1 MIEKT
6 AWGCIDWRQISK
18 VGDRDSSMNIGITT
32 INAGSSQPTHVHY
45 GHEQLLFVLEGEGI
59 NIINGESHPFHKGM
73 SFYMKA
79 DTVHEEY
86 NTGDTEIHELLVSNP
101 IPFVSNHVDTDDELA
116 QPENQDGSVSI
127 YQAVEAIRD
136 PLLESI
142 KLPFTIF
149 DENGYVVMRGQH
161 YPQVCFEHCDPTGA
175 EDDCPCYK
183 DIKREISGSSYSG
196 DFICPYGLTVN
207 YHPVIFRGRQIGL
220 IRGGHYYTSM
230 NASDVDKS
238 VTDRYYDQPV
248 STQIGIQKIQLQIA
262 ESIIRF
268 CEFEESRRALEHR
281 EASLRN
287 TELERNDLQ
296 KNLTIMKDTVTD
308 LKINHHFLFN
318 TLNCMAGMAL
328 EGNGET
334 LYKAILDLSNMFRY
348 TISTELQLVSL
359 KSEITYLQ
367 TYLDLQRLRYEDS
380 LHVEYDIADGCENV
394 RVPFNFLQPI
404 VENAFTHGFMSYD
417 DDKYIKISALHTG
430 DKMTVTIMNNGIPAD
445 DVTINRTKKSWSSK
459 SGHGLS
465 FVYEKFQG
473 AYAGE
478 FSMDMRAREE
488 GGVEISVTVP
498 FAEGGD

>member
-18 VGDRDSSMNIGITT
+18 VNDKDSSMNVGITT
-32 INAGSSQPTHVHY
+32 INAGAAQSTHVHY
-45 GHEQLLFVLEGEGI
+45 GHEQLLFVLDGEGV
-59 NIINGESHPFHKGM
+59 NIINGESFPFHKGM

-86 NTGDTEIHELLVSNP
+86 NTGDTAIHELLVSNP
-101 IPFVSNHVDTDDELA
+101 IPFLSNTLADDQS
-116 QPENQDGSVSI
+116 QPDDFDDGVTI

-149 DENGYVVMRGQH
+149 DESGFVVMCGQH
-161 YPQVCFEHCDPTGA
+161 YPQICLEHCDPTGT
-175 EDDCPCYK
+175 EGDCPCYK
-183 DIKREISGSSYSG
+183 DIRREISGSLYSG

-230 NASDVDKS
+230 NESDIDSS
-238 VTDRYYDQPV
+238 VTDGYYDQPV

-268 CEFEESRRALEHR
+268 CDFEESRRALEHR

-287 TELERNDLQ
+287 TELERNNLQ
-296 KNLTIMKDTVTD
+296 KNLTIMNDTVTN

-348 TISTELQLVSL
+348 TMSSELQLVSL
-359 KSEITYLQ
+359 KSEIKYLQ

-380 LHVEYDIADGCENV
+380 LHVEYEIADGCANV

-417 DDKYIKISALHTG
+417 DEKYIKISASHT
-430 DKMTVTIMNNGIPAD
+430 DDRMTVSVMNNGIPAD

-473 AYAGE
+473 AYAGD
-478 FSMDMRAREE
+478 FSMDMKACEE
-488 GGVEISVTVP
+488 GGVEIIVTVP
-498 FAEGGD
+498 FVKGGD